1 MYDYRKT
8 TPDER
13 QQVLKERSARGF
25 PLHSPPH
32 FYGIGGYYLITA
44 ACYEHHPIF
53 EHAEDLSYL
62 ADELLN
68 ALKTAAIQ
76 PQARVFL
83 PNHYHFQ
90 AHVEDIGIIS
100 ETLRLVPSRIATQ
113 INGRQHQGGRKVW
126 YRFSDRLIHNE
137 RHCLATINYIHNNP
151 VKHGYVDD
159 ANAWAWSS
167 FHNYSE
173 TQGKHWLTQT
183 WKEYPILD
191 YGKGWDW

>member
-1 MYDYRKT
+1 
-8 TPDER
+8 
-13 QQVLKERSARGF
+13 
-25 PLHSPPH
+25 
-32 FYGIGGYYLITA
+32 
-44 ACYEHHPIF
+44 
-53 EHAEDLSYL
+53 
-62 ADELLN
+62 
-68 ALKTAAIQ
+68 
-76 PQARVFL
+76 
-83 PNHYHFQ
+83 
-90 AHVEDIGIIS
+90 
-100 ETLRLVPSRIATQ
+100 
-113 INGRQHQGGRKVW
+113 
-126 YRFSDRLIHNE
+126 LIHNE

>member
-1 MYDYRKT
+1 MYDYRKM
-8 TPDER
+8 TPEER
-13 QQVLKERSARGF
+13 QQVLKERSARGY

-32 FYGIGGYYLITA
+32 FHGIGGTYLITA
-44 ACYEHHPIF
+44 ACYEHRPIF
-53 EHAEDLSYL
+53 EHTEDLSYL

-76 PQARVFL
+76 PQAWVFL

-90 AHVEDIGIIS
+90 AHVEEIGNIS
-100 ETLRLVPSRIATQ
+100 ETLRLAHSRIATH
-113 INGRQHQGGRKVW
+113 IN
-126 YRFSDRLIHNE
+126 DRLIRNE
-137 RHCLATINYIHNNP
+137 RHYLATINYIHYNP

-159 ANAWAWSS
+159 ADAWAWSS
-167 FHNYSE
+167 IHNYAE
-173 TQGKHWLTQT
+173 TQGEHWLTQT